1 MALGVSFVL
10 AILAVATFVGPL
22 IGERLRVPGAV
33 IELLIGI
40 GLSFVLPSGDL
51 TSTGVVSTLG
61 ELGFLILMFL
71 VGVEFDFA
79 EIRGASRSAF
89 LMGAALFAVSLTTS
103 WFLLGHLAGASTIWV
118 LTGAATSVGITVPVL
133 HVRGWMG
140 DRFGRDVLMVG
151 TVAEICYLVAL
162 NVLSVA
168 SRHDSGVTTV
178 LLGTRAL
185 GFVVFALLVVG
196 FVRRIR
202 SRVPRHF
209 HRWFLRDDPLE
220 VGLRGTFAML
230 FVVVAFSGVMRIP
243 SVMGALLAGVIFRSV
258 IGRAKTIV
266 ERLTSVANAFLIP
279 LFFLSVG
286 LQTSLRA
293 DLIGLWPVVGAVLV
307 VLSIPRLVVLPYLR
321 RRGYSWRLALAGSVS
336 LMAPL
341 TLLVT
346 TAQIGRSGGFIGAKN
361 YAAII
366 VVAVVST
373 IIFPSVA
380 RGILPHRRE
389 EAQRIEEATSTD
401 TSSVEDVDDSVG
413 ESS

>member
-22 IGERLRVPGAV
+22 IGERLHVPGAV
-33 IELLIGI
+33 VELVIGI
-40 GLSFVLPSGDL
+40 ALSFVLPAADVARN
-51 TSTGVVSTLG
+51 GVVSTLG
-61 ELGFLILMFL
+61 ELGFLVLMFL

-89 LMGAALFAVSLTTS
+89 FMGVALFAVSLVTS
-103 WFLLGHLAGASTIWV
+103 WLLLGRLAGASDIWV
-118 LTGAATSVGITVPVL
+118 LAGAATSVGITVPVL

-140 DRFGRDVLMVG
+140 ERFGRDVLIVG
-151 TVAEICYLVAL
+151 TVAEISYLMAL

-168 SRHDSGVTTV
+168 SRHDSSATTV

-185 GFVVFALLVVG
+185 GFVIFALVVVG
-196 FVRRIR
+196 FIRRVR
-202 SRVPRHF
+202 SRVPKHF

-230 FVVVAFSGVMRIP
+230 FVVVAVSGVMRIP
-243 SVMGALLAGVIFRSV
+243 SVMGAVLAGVIFRSV
-258 IGRAKTIV
+258 IGRAKAIV

-293 DLIGLWPVVGAVLV
+293 DTLGLWPVVGLVLV
-307 VLSIPRLVVLPYLR
+307 ALSLPRLVVAPYLR
-321 RRGYSWRLALAGSVS
+321 RRGHSWRLAFAGSVS

-346 TAQIGRSGGFIGAKN
+346 TAQIGRSGGFIGSKN

-366 VVAVVST
+366 VVAAISA
-373 IIFPSVA
+373 IIFPSIA
-380 RGILPHRRE
+380 RGMLPHRRE
-389 EAQRIEEATSTD
+389 EAQR
-401 TSSVEDVDDSVG
+401 VDAPELENAPQAGEPVG
-413 ESS
+413 EAHS